1 MSVIFSLGFS
11 ETIFLVDIK
20 NGKKTILYN
29 DFNNLIINLIN
40 YLLVWINLIFN
51 INKKF
56 YYMYIYLFY
65 FI

>member
-1 MSVIFSLGFS
+1 MSVIFNLGFS

-51 INKKF
+51 INKK
-56 YYMYIYLFY
+56 
-65 FI
+65 